1 MDKKDISVVICC
13 AGMGTR
19 LGIGTTKALVNICG
33 KPLILRQLELLKDY
47 DDIRIVVGYQAE
59 RVIEKVN
66 TCRKDILYAFNYEY
80 EHTGVGESLKR
91 GMLGA
96 RKYTVAMDGDVL
108 VNPED
113 FQKLLDYPGACVG
126 VSKPHSGEPVFAKC
140 SGGNVVGFDQQAGS
154 TEWCGIAKVESDV
167 FLQDCHHVYEM
178 LEAALPLPALEIRA
192 REIDTQDDYEEML
205 RWVEGGYR
213 D

>member
-1 MDKKDISVVICC
+1 MDKKDISIVICC

-66 TCRKDILYAFNYEY
+66 SYRKDIMYAFNYEY

-91 GMLGA
+91 GMLGT

-113 FQKLLDYPGACVG
+113 FRKLLEYPGACIG
-126 VSKPHSGEPVFAKC
+126 ISEPHSNEPVYAKC
-140 SGGNVVGFDQQAGS
+140 SDDNVVGFDKQDGN
-154 TEWCGIAKVESDV
+154 TEWCGIAKVESEV
-167 FLQDCHHVYEM
+167 FMRDRHHVYEM
-178 LEAALPLPALEIRA
+178 LEPALPLPALKLRA
-192 REIDTQDDYEEML
+192 REIDTQDDYENML
-205 RWVEGGYR
+205 RWVEGGCR